1 MKNITM
7 PYAIRNRRTKKFVTG
22 TDYRYFPPHQIT
34 STDSAYIYEDE
45 EYAIHGMITRG
56 CGKDYEIVPV
66 RIEVIRNEEN
76 S

>member
-1 MKNITM
+1 M

-45 EYAIHGMITRG
+45 ECAIHGKNIRG

-66 RIEVIRNEEN
+66 MIEVIQNE
-76 S
+76 

>member
-1 MKNITM
+1 M

-34 STDSAYIYEDE
+34 SVDCAYIYEDE
-45 EYAIHGMITRG
+45 WDAIQGKNIRD

-66 RIEVIRNEEN
+66 RVEVVENEKKD
-76 S
+76 